1 MKYKF
6 DFNKFEESLKTI
18 NGVDDNERMAYHIL
32 ETISPYIDCE
42 TNFFLSITE
51 EQISIAMD
59 LLHNNDSE
67 KLKAMIIAEGVVS
80 LTSNLK
86 SIKKSTK
93 EDLF

>member
-6 DFNKFEESLKTI
+6 DFNKFEESLKKI
-18 NGVDDNERMAYHIL
+18 KSIDDNEQKAYYIL

-42 TNFFLSITE
+42 SNFFLSITE
-51 EQISIAMD
+51 EQIGIAMD
-59 LLHNNDSE
+59 LLYNNDSA
-67 KLKAMIIAEGVVS
+67 KLKAMIMAERAVS
-80 LTSNLK
+80 LTSNLQ